1 MVQYSN
7 QVLTERKVYSY
18 QGIPAGGLEEFKK
31 YFNAELP
38 ALLSREIE
46 AELGEEMGPVVQRLK
61 QKLPDLI
68 RRCSIRLCREYP
80 PSATPLPRAAQSTL
94 GFSVHKGDHISSAFS
109 SESQVY
115 VNPTENN
122 AVASPHEIHES
133 DHDNEW
139 VGQLL
144 GQADFT
150 ASHQNPTASG
160 SFEIGEEGNI
170 DFDWPQIDERNSD
183 SEVIVGFADPDVFI
197 DTSSMTDEQVV
208 NFLQEQDI
216 ASIANTLN
224 N

>member
-18 QGIPAGGLEEFKK
+18 QGIPAGGLDEFKK

-115 VNPTENN
+115 V
-122 AVASPHEIHES
+122 
-133 DHDNEW
+133 
-139 VGQLL
+139 
-144 GQADFT
+144 
-150 ASHQNPTASG
+150 
-160 SFEIGEEGNI
+160 
-170 DFDWPQIDERNSD
+170 
-183 SEVIVGFADPDVFI
+183 
-197 DTSSMTDEQVV
+197 
-208 NFLQEQDI
+208 
-216 ASIANTLN
+216 
-224 N
+224 